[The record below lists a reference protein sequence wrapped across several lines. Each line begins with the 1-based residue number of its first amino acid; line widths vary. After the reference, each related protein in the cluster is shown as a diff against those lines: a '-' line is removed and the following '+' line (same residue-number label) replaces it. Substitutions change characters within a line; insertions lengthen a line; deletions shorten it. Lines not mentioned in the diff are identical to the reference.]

1 METDRAAGALGG
13 LVDRLVDAANRDPRV
28 KALWLE
34 GAEPGEL
41 RRPYR
46 RLEVH
51 LAADEPDFDAVL
63 ADLDRL
69 VAGPSVFSVEGR
81 AEVPRF
87 AREVRG
93 LLDGRPV
100 TAVLEKT
107 SLLAKRPRAAV
118 KVLMD
123 RTGHVY
129 HVMDFSRRP

>member
-1 METDRAAGALGG
+1 MAEARVADVYEAAADRMVEAAVG
-13 LVDRLVDAANRDPRV
+13 DPRV